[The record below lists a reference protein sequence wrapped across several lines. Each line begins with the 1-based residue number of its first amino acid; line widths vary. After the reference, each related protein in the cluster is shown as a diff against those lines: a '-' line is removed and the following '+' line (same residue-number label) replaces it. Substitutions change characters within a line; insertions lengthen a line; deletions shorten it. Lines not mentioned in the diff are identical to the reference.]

1 MKAQRGRQ
9 VAPYSARDKSE
20 HLKTR
25 CCLPASLVRGSCKSV
40 CHAQGLVFNEMR
52 AKTKVIQEPLGMNPK
67 DYPDWSFDGSS
78 TGQAEGNN
86 SDCILKCGVITVL
99 IKHKLCCGIVP
110 HDSVLPLPYTK
121 CVCLRL

>member
-1 MKAQRGRQ
+1 
-9 VAPYSARDKSE
+9 
-20 HLKTR
+20 
-25 CCLPASLVRGSCKSV
+25 
-40 CHAQGLVFNEMR
+40 MR

-86 SDCILKCGVITVL
+86 SDCILKCGVNAIL
-99 IKHKLCCGIVP
+99 IKHKLCCGIEP